1 MTPEHEGIA
10 IWKQSWGVLIPSVL
24 FSRIYCASC
33 IRNQKKYSF
42 IFLVKVISIWG
53 FESLEMSGRIT
64 FLNLLGFCLQ
74 DLCPSWF
81 PQFPGDIY
89 LLSKAV
95 SFILLGSKH
104 KLFIVFQILLLCLNH
119 LCWLTEN
126 GLKHIKGQSTGIGI
140 KQCRVAANLILSWT
154 WT

>member
-1 MTPEHEGIA
+1 METFLRCSYH
-10 IWKQSWGVLIPSVL
+10 QSVL
-24 FSRIYCASC
+24 FSRKECVGCS
-33 IRNQKKYSF
+33 RSQTKYSF
-42 IFLVKVISIWG
+42 ILLLKVISIWG

-81 PQFPGDIY
+81 PQFPGHIY
-89 LLSKAV
+89 LLSKAF

-104 KLFIVFQILLLCLNH
+104 KPFIVFQFLLLCLNH

-140 KQCRVAANLILSWT
+140 KQGLVAANLILSWT